1 MFNSSRIKFILI
13 AVSLLFAGGVLFYS
27 HSIVRELRD
36 ESKQSLIFYTELYA
50 RLAGDVAFTDYGFFF
65 EEIIPR
71 ISFPII
77 ITVPESREINAWKN
91 IPSVHDTA
99 TATPELE
106 DYLLSVAAKMDE
118 NNEAVPLMIG
128 DQLVGLIH
136 YGDSMTIRRLTYLP
150 FIEILGALVIIL
162 AGFLGF
168 QYIRSSE
175 KKFIWVGLAKETA
188 HQLGTPI
195 SSLMG
200 WLEMARLRL
209 GEDSEIVQEMDVDI
223 RRLEKVSNR
232 FAQIGAKVRREPIAA
247 EDLFRNVKQY
257 IERRIPQ
264 KNKAVDLQFRLNV
277 KATLL
282 ANREL
287 LEWALENLIKNG
299 VDALEGKPGKIL
311 VNFQQQDDSIYI
323 DVEDSGKGI
332 PDKQWKTIFK
342 PGFSTKK
349 RGWGMGLSLTKR
361 IIEEYHPGKIFV
373 KSSKPGKGTCIRV
386 VLKGCCE
393 IPEKASRST
402 KITTQGST
410 F

>member
-1 MFNSSRIKFILI
+1 MFNTSRIKFILI
-13 AVSLLFAGGVLFYS
+13 AISLLFAGGVLFYS
-27 HSIVRELRD
+27 HNIVSELRE
-36 ESKQSLIFYTELYA
+36 ESEQSLIFYTELYA
-50 RLAGDVAFTDYGFFF
+50 RLAGDDAFTDYGFFF

-77 ITVPESREINAWKN
+77 ITVPQSDEINAWKN
-91 IPSVHDTA
+91 VPGIPDSLSLTA
-99 TATPELE
+99 ELE
-106 DYLLSVAAKMDE
+106 SELLEIADKMDQ
-118 NNEAVPLMIG
+118 NNKPVPLLIEG
-128 DQLVGLIH
+128 RAVGLIH

-150 FIEILGALVIIL
+150 FVEILGALVIIL

-168 QYIRSSE
+168 QYIRGSE

-200 WLEMARLRL
+200 WLEMAKLKL
-209 GEDSEIVQEMDVDI
+209 GEDSEIVREMDVDI
-223 RRLEKVSNR
+223 HRLEKVSNR
-232 FAQIGAKVRREPIAA
+232 FAQIGAKVKREPIAA
-247 EDLFRNVKQY
+247 AELFDNVKQY

-264 KNKAVDLQFRLNV
+264 KNKEVSLQFDLNV
-277 KATLL
+277 SAAVL
-282 ANREL
+282 ANKEL

-299 VDALEGKPGKIL
+299 VDALEGKPGKIR
-311 VNFQQQDDSIYI
+311 VNFQQYDDSIYI

-361 IIEEYHPGKIFV
+361 IIEDYHQGKIFV

-386 VLKGCCE
+386 ILKGCCE
-393 IPEKASRST
+393 IPDTAARSR
-402 KITTQGST
+402 KNKN
-410 F
+410 

>member
-1 MFNSSRIKFILI
+1 MFNTSRIKFILI
-13 AVSLLFAGGVLFYS
+13 AVALLFAGGVLFYS
-27 HSIVRELRD
+27 HSIVRELRE
-36 ESKQSLIFYTELYA
+36 ESEQSLIFYTELYA
-50 RLAGDVAFTDYGFFF
+50 RLAGDTAFTDYGFFF

-77 ITVPESREINAWKN
+77 ITVPGTDDVNAWKN
-91 IPSVHDTA
+91 ISGIPDTMSY
-99 TATPELE
+99 TAELGE
-106 DYLLSVAAKMDE
+106 QLRNLAAKMDE
-118 NNEAVPLMIG
+118 NNEPVPLQIG
-128 DQLVGLIH
+128 DRMVGLIH
-136 YGDSMTIRRLTYLP
+136 YGDSTTIRRLTYLP

-168 QYIRSSE
+168 QYIRGSE

-200 WLEMARLRL
+200 WLEMAKLRL
-209 GEDSEIVQEMDVDI
+209 GDDSEIVREMDVDI

-232 FAQIGAKVRREPIAA
+232 FAQIGAKVRREPIASS
-247 EDLFRNVKQY
+247 DLFENVKQY

-264 KNKAVDLQFRLNV
+264 KNKAVDLQFHLNV
-277 KATLL
+277 QAAVL

-299 VDALEGKPGKIL
+299 VDALEGKPGKIR
-311 VNFQQQDDSIYI
+311 VKFQQHDDSIYI

-342 PGFSTKK
+342 PGYSTKK

-361 IIEEYHPGKIFV
+361 IIEEYHQGKIFV

-386 VLKGCCE
+386 ILKGCCE
-393 IPEKASRST
+393 IPDKPAAQS
-402 KITTQGST
+402 KIS
-410 F
+410 